1 MDNEKFQDLMLE
13 HFGKVLNKLDGVESR
28 IGSVESRIGGVESRI
43 GSVESCLGSIESRL
57 GNVESELLEVK
68 QSQLSMEIKFG
79 EKLDALYFDWR
90 DTQKQLNEEM
100 KTEIKNL
107 GTKVE
112 ALQIES
118 TRYDQ
123 EIKDLT
129 EAKFY
134 LVKAPKE

>member
-1 MDNEKFQDLMLE
+1 MDNEKFQDFMLE
-13 HFGKVLNKLDGVESR
+13 HFGKVLNKLDGVGSR
-28 IGSVESRIGGVESRI
+28 LGSVESRQ
-43 GSVESCLGSIESRL
+43 GSIESRL

-90 DTQKQLNEEM
+90 ATQKQLNEEM

-134 LVKAPKE
+134 LVKAPKEQTKSRHEHKNT